1 MTYYEQVRDAI
12 ETIADC
18 TTSDA
23 QGIIGAWELRN
34 GGNMMED
41 VNIDKAEQD
50 GRDPE
55 ALAYQILGANP
66 DEQ

>member
-12 ETIADC
+12 EKIADC